1 MYDRRKQTP
10 FYPLKNQV
18 KSPGAALT
26 RMTACCYKV
35 KFCYFPPVSMQ
46 RPMAKE
52 YWENS
57 IWFPC
62 FSLHQFLDN
71 SLKGILSLRFFF
83 HFHFKV
89 SRDSREKVET
99 ETMTKWPLFLY
110 VRGCGLTWF
119 FVGLCYNQF

>member
-1 MYDRRKQTP
+1 MYDLRKQTP

-46 RPMAKE
+46 RPIGKGVLRKFHLV
-52 YWENS
+52 S
-57 IWFPC
+57 L
-62 FSLHQFLDN
+62 FSPSPIPSN

-110 VRGCGLTWF
+110 VRGCGLT
-119 FVGLCYNQF
+119 